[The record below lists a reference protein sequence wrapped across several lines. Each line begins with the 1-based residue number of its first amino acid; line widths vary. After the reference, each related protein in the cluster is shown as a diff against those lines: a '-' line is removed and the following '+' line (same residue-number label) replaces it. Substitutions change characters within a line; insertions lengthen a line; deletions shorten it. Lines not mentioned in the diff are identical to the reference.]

1 MFWKQK
7 KKRSEGQKAGKENGW
22 VAWEIGEVQIMMPL
36 AMLRTLEGVLSVW
49 KPTGGGGDLGRATAL
64 LWP

>member
-1 MFWKQK
+1 
-7 KKRSEGQKAGKENGW
+7 
-22 VAWEIGEVQIMMPL
+22 MMPL